1 MAAPIK
7 LYQELQDRGIFFFT
21 WDLGTQK
28 AATLEMQGRY
38 AIFMDFDNIESEREE
53 RVILA
58 HEGGHAVTGAT
69 HKVSSP
75 FDLIEKHENLANRWA
90 IRRLLPFDHLQ
101 RAMADGDTEAYQLAE
116 RFEVPE
122 DFVLQAV
129 QYYQDACGLRFD
141 GAEMPL

>member
-7 LYQELQDRGIFFFT
+7 LYQELQDLGISFFT
-21 WDLGTQK
+21 WDLGEEK
-28 AATLEMQGRY
+28 AATLELQGRY

-58 HEGGHAVTGAT
+58 HEGGHAATGAT

-90 IRRLLPFDHLQ
+90 IRQLLPFSRLKS
-101 RAMADGDTEAYQLAE
+101 AMADGDTQPYQLAE

-122 DFVLQAV
+122 EFVLEACR
-129 QYYQDACGLRFD
+129 YYTDACGFRFD
-141 GAEMPL
+141 SPEPPL

>member
-7 LYQELQDRGIFFFT
+7 LYQELQNRGISFFT
-21 WDLGTQK
+21 WDLGRGK

-38 AIFMDFDNIESEREE
+38 AIFMDFDNIEGEREE

-90 IRRLLPFDHLQ
+90 IRYLLPFDRLQ
-101 RAMADGDTEAYQLAE
+101 KAMADGDTEAYQLAD

-122 DFVLQAV
+122 EFVRQAV
-129 QYYQDACGLRFD
+129 QYYTDACGLHFD
-141 GAEMPL
+141 DSEGL